1 MSVLREWF
9 ADARAEGLSEAQAVR
24 VVARRLGE
32 NETTARRVLL
42 RAGEKLGGGDRGSQS
57 ARLSRRPAA
66 PRKPLDEGAV
76 RAAYRVHRKGG
87 LGSTQAV
94 KATARQV
101 GVRPHDVRRVVGVTE
116 FALRNED
123 SDLLVVHNI
132 NGKD

>member
-1 MSVLREWF
+1 
-9 ADARAEGLSEAQAVR
+9 
-24 VVARRLGE
+24 
-32 NETTARRVLL
+32 
-42 RAGEKLGGGDRGSQS
+42 
-57 ARLSRRPAA
+57 
-66 PRKPLDEGAV
+66 
-76 RAAYRVHRKGG
+76 